1 MFYYIYRIS
10 LNLKDK
16 LKNVSINKLNSN
28 SSDLFFNKK
37 NESILE
43 GNVDLT
49 SNPLINAKVNFEIDL
64 KYCFLFIET
73 NHPTILDKSLEI
85 LEKYLNE
92 EIGGELENFLPRVS
106 KEHELICNSLDFDL
120 KFFHDGEIVDSDID
134 ENLEKKYSNYE
145 LDKDY
150 SLIEADITL
159 YNGINFYYLRK
170 TLKIDDELKKEP
182 ILTRF
187 KQVMA

>member
-1 MFYYIYRIS
+1 MFYYIYRLS
-10 LNLKDK
+10 LNLKNK
-16 LKNVSINKLNSN
+16 LRNVSINKLNSN

-49 SNPLINAKVNFEIDL
+49 NNPLINSKVNFEIDL

-120 KFFHDGEIVDSDID
+120 KFFHDGEIVDSEID
-134 ENLEKKYSNYE
+134 ENLEKKYCNYE

-159 YNGINFYYLRK
+159 DKGINFYYLRK
-170 TLKIDDELKKEP
+170 TLKIDDKLKKEP